1 MPANR
6 HRARVFIVVPAFNEA
21 RTIRGVV
28 EELLGRYPNVVVV
41 DDDSTDGTRE
51 CLLNSGALVLRHCA
65 NRGQG
70 ASLQTGIE
78 FALQRKAEAIVTF
91 DADGQHDVG
100 DIAALIQPL
109 FDGECDVTLG
119 SRFLGRTSNMP
130 LTRRLL
136 LKLGVLFTLLVSRVR
151 ATDVHNGLRAFSARA
166 ASELSIRMDRMAHAS
181 EIFDQIRVHDWRYKE
196 IPVTIRY
203 TNYSLAKGQTSGDA
217 LRIAFQV
224 LLEKLRR

>member
-1 MPANR
+1 M
-6 HRARVFIVVPAFNEA
+6 
-21 RTIRGVV
+21 
-28 EELLGRYPNVVVV
+28 
-41 DDDSTDGTRE
+41 
-51 CLLNSGALVLRHCA
+51 
-65 NRGQG
+65 
-70 ASLQTGIE
+70 
-78 FALQRKAEAIVTF
+78 QRF
-91 DADGQHDVG
+91 QS
-100 DIAALIQPL
+100 P
-109 FDGECDVTLG
+109 
-119 SRFLGRTSNMP
+119 
-130 LTRRLL
+130 